1 MCCHIVSGG
10 RFSYRSNE
18 IALPENQNQ
27 WKMDIS
33 EWNKGIYL
41 YTFIAENNTVYNGK
55 LVIVR

>member
-1 MCCHIVSGG
+1 
-10 RFSYRSNE
+10 
-18 IALPENQNQ
+18 
-27 WKMDIS
+27 MDIS